1 MVTNEFKIF
10 LECCI
15 LAQETSG
22 SKIKFSFFSFSFG
35 YSLRLVFILMKMD
48 GKARHIHALF
58 GGEEFF
64 HESSCHGRRRGD
76 KTQAPDL

>member
-10 LECCI
+10 FGMLYSSTGNFGQQDKI
-15 LAQETSG
+15 L
-22 SKIKFSFFSFSFG
+22 FFSFSFG